1 LIRESISRFYSVA
14 INIYALKSF
23 SHHHFKDD
31 KPNYLY
37 GVNTTKSIQA
47 LVRLCDDPD
56 ESIYCQIRDELIS
69 HGTAAIPF
77 LEASWE
83 EEDYGLLFQS
93 RIEDLIH
100 EIQYHAVKYD
110 LREWINSPNKEL
122 LDGALLIARY
132 QYPNFEEEKIRS
144 EIKRIRD
151 SIWLELNNHQTSFE
165 KVSIFNKVFYGE
177 ENFSGNSK
185 DYNSPMNS
193 YINTVIETRKGNP
206 LSLCILYSVIAQS
219 LDMPIYGINLPN
231 HFILTYLDENKINTF
246 IKDENKHGALFYINA
261 FSKGSIFEEP
271 EIDEFLNGLNKTKS
285 REYYEPCSNS
295 VIILRMLTNLIAS
308 FQQSGSVKRVK
319 ELIELRD
326 LFDLKI

>member
-1 LIRESISRFYSVA
+1 M
-14 INIYALKSF
+14 
-23 SHHHFKDD
+23 
-31 KPNYLY
+31 
-37 GVNTTKSIQA
+37 
-47 LVRLCDDPD
+47 RLCDDPD
-56 ESIYCQIRDELIS
+56 ENIYCQIRDELIS
-69 HGTAAIPF
+69 HGAAAIPF

-83 EEDYGLLFQS
+83 EENYGLLFQS
-93 RIEDLIH
+93 RIENLIH
-100 EIQYHAVKYD
+100 EIQYHSVKDD

-122 LDGALLIARY
+122 LDGSLLIARY

-165 KVSIFNKVFYGE
+165 KVGIFNKVFYGE

-206 LSLCILYSVIAQS
+206 LSLCILYSIIAQS

-231 HFILTYLDENKINTF
+231 HFILTYLDENKINVF

-295 VIILRMLTNLIAS
+295 VVIFRMLTNLIAS
-308 FQQSGSVKRVK
+308 FQQSGSTKRVK
-319 ELIELRD
+319 ELNELRD
-326 LFDLKI
+326 LFDLKL